1 MSRPKKQFNIEQYEK
16 ETATDKSI
24 EVIAEVKQEIVSE
37 NDPCVG
43 CNYKDKKSQRFCGSC
58 VQYKKN

>member
-16 ETATDKSI
+16 ETKTAEPI
-24 EVIAEVKQEIVSE
+24 EVKVEVKKDIEVV

-43 CNYKDKKSQRFCGSC
+43 CQFNQKKSQRFCGSC
-58 VQYKKN
+58 VQYK